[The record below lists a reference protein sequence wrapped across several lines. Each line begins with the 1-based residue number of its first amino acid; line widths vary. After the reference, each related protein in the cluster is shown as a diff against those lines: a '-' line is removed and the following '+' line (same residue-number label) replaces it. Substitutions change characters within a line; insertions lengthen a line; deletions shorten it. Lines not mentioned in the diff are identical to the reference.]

1 MIRKVLE
8 SYKHRILIFY
18 FALMLI
24 LLYFLKSLIFPFAVA
39 ALLAYMTHPLYL
51 RTKKL
56 VKNKYLSS
64 ALVVVQT
71 DLVIILPIVYLTFQ
85 LIYTF
90 IDIYR
95 EFFLSAS
102 STAIKNKLI
111 ELLYLLIPSEV
122 IRDQVIQAFTNIT
135 QSVFQYLYL
144 ALINLTLSL
153 PSFIVY
159 LVLISL
165 SQYYLLIYGKRIIL
179 VVYEHLPFGE
189 YNNLIFKNLAKTVDS
204 LIFGIILPAL
214 AQSLALVFILFVLG
228 INVDY
233 ILVGFLGF
241 LMALVPSLGIWVVWL
256 PLSIKVWMDSTTKLV
271 IYFVYNLIVTSNV
284 DFITRILITS
294 KTANVPMWL
303 VVFTT
308 FGGLLSFGF
317 LGMLISLF
325 LGTFLYNLYHDIKL
339 LEEKK

>member
-1 MIRKVLE
+1 MIKKVFE

-39 ALLAYMTHPLYL
+39 ALLAYMTYPLYL

-56 VKNKYLSS
+56 FKNKYLSS
-64 ALVVVQT
+64 ALVVIQT

-95 EFFLSAS
+95 EFFLSTS
-102 STAIKNKLI
+102 STTLKNKLI
-111 ELLYLLIPSEV
+111 ELLYILIPSEV

-189 YNNLIFKNLAKTVDS
+189 YNNLIFKNLARTVDS
-204 LIFGIILPAL
+204 LIFGIVLPAL

-228 INVDY
+228 VKVDY

-256 PLSIKVWMDSTTKLV
+256 PLSIKVWMDSTTKLI
-271 IYFVYNLIVTSNV
+271 IYFVYNLVVTSNV
-284 DFITRILITS
+284 DFITRILVTS

-303 VVFTT
+303 VIFTT

-317 LGMLISLF
+317 VGMLISLF
-325 LGTFLYNLYHDIKL
+325 LGTFLYNLYHDIRL